1 MRVEGVDLTVLHPAS
16 NPPED
21 TPSLYVGFGMIVT
34 WFMDGEDMLF

>member
-16 NPPED
+16 NPED